1 MTFLFYFCE
10 FSFTFVIFSVLSSIL
25 IFLSVLIDSN
35 FWRSLKF
42 DVFKKTSLS
51 INFWSFF
58 FKFDFITPKVSY
70 KFFSLEL
77 NDVQSNVY
85 ETWFAADPSFERT
98 AAADLRRGLH
108 WLAERFGYYYW
119 ALMTFLD
126 GPSPRI
132 DTPPDAHLGVGV
144 TDVLGS
150 IVVLWDNIWLR
161 GTRPIIASCWTSGIP
176 PLKTGP

>member
-1 MTFLFYFCE
+1 MIGKNGDKPFLFPSSFSGLAGFYFCE

-85 ETWFAADPSFERT
+85 ETWFAADPSFAKEQYLNFIEK
-98 AAADLRRGLH
+98 LRKTYDGVV
-108 WLAERFGYYYW
+108 EVGKFG
-119 ALMTFLD
+119 ANMVVESTDD
-126 GPSPRI
+126 GPVS
-132 DTPPDAHLGVGV
+132 
-144 TDVLGS
+144 
-150 IVVLWDNIWLR
+150 LWLDSKEKNY
-161 GTRPIIASCWTSGIP
+161 
-176 PLKTGP
+176 